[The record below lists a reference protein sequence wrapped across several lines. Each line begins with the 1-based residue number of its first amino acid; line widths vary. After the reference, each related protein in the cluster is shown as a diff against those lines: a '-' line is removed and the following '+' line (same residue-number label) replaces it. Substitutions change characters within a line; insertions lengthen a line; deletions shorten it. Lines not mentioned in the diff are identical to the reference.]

1 MIVKILQINI
11 FGNLS
16 TGRIMVDLA
25 KAITDAGQEAICAFA
40 RNEIEDGINHVRIG
54 NKFNVYA
61 DGMMTRLT
69 DRAGF
74 FSKSATSKLIDQIKK
89 ENPDIVHLHNLHG
102 YYINIEILFDFLRN
116 YGKPVVWTLH
126 DCWAY
131 TGHCCYY
138 SSAMCNKWL
147 IGCKNC
153 SQIKTYPAS
162 FVDQSARNYR
172 DKKRLFTSIP
182 NLTLVT
188 VSKWLEDEVKKSFLS
203 DNDITT
209 IYNGVDLDI
218 FKPVKSNVIQKY
230 GLPNKKIIL
239 GVASTWSERKGL
251 LDFVKLSEKLSD
263 DSVVVLLGV
272 SEKQMKSLP
281 NKICAL
287 SRTNS
292 LQELV
297 ELYSAADVYF
307 NASVEET
314 FGLPTVE
321 ALACGTPVIV
331 YDKTAV
337 PEVVN
342 KECGYVLDAH
352 DLDSVVNI
360 IESGEYRQIA
370 PELCR
375 KQANKYEK
383 KLQYKR
389 YLDLYKKILKE
400 K

>member
-1 MIVKILQINI
+1 MKILQINI

-25 KAITDAGQEAICAFA
+25 KTISDAGYEAICAFA
-40 RNEIEDGINHVRIG
+40 RNEIEDDVDHIRIG
-54 NKFNVYA
+54 SKFNVYA
-61 DGMMTRLT
+61 DGIKTRLT

-74 FSKSATSKLIDQIKK
+74 FSKRATVKLIDRIKK

-102 YYINIEILFDFLRN
+102 YYINIEVLFNFLQD

-138 SSAMCNKWL
+138 SDAKCDKWVTGCN
-147 IGCKNC
+147 NC
-153 SQIKTYPAS
+153 HQIKTYPAS

-172 DKKRLFTSIP
+172 DKKRLFTGIS

-188 VSKWLEDEVKKSFLS
+188 VSKWLESEVKKSFL
-203 DNDITT
+203 NNTNITT

-218 FKPVKSNVIQKY
+218 FKPTKGEIIQKY
-230 GLPNKKIIL
+230 GLPNKRIVL

-251 LDFVKLSEKLSD
+251 LDFLKLAEKLSD
-263 DSVVVLLGV
+263 DFIIVLLGI
-272 SEKQMKSLP
+272 SEKQKKNLP
-281 NKICAL
+281 TGICAL

-331 YDKTAV
+331 YNKTAV
-337 PEVVN
+337 PEVVSE
-342 KECGYVLDAH
+342 ECGYVVKAH
-352 DLDSVVNI
+352 DLDKVTDI
-360 IESGEYRQIA
+360 IESGIYRQIDS
-370 PELCR
+370 EICR

-383 KLQYKR
+383 KLQYKS
-389 YLDLYKKILKE
+389 YIDLYEKILKE
-400 K
+400 R